1 MKKFMASALALTMLA
16 GCSSST
22 SGTAST
28 GAATTGGSGKNSVTI
43 ATDTDILSMNSSTS
57 TDGTSFIALTMCQSG
72 LTQLDD
78 KNVPVAD
85 LAESWDVS
93 DDGLE
98 YTFHIRKDAKW
109 SDGTALTANDFVY
122 AWDRL
127 IDPNTASDYAFLM
140 DKNAE
145 SNTTNVKDWEA
156 VDDTTLKVTLSKP
169 CDFFLSLCAFPSLF
183 PLNEKYVEEQGDQY
197 ALSSDNMIYSGPY
210 KMTEWTPSTSWKFE
224 KNDQYWDADE
234 YKDNVDTANWRLVQG
249 QSAILDYQAGNIDY
263 VKLTSEVIDDY
274 AGKDDV
280 VTSLTG
286 YSWYL
291 SLNFHN
297 KYLANENIRK
307 AIAYGIDTDKMC
319 TDVLKDG
326 SAPLDGIV
334 TKSTTAN
341 ADGEDFRDISGKVV
355 LGYDLDKAKEAYT
368 EGCKELGVDSVDL
381 EFLYEDADVSKNVAA
396 YVMDA
401 LEKVGF
407 SMTAKCEP
415 KKSRLQDMQN
425 DNYTVAL
432 HRWGPDYADPQT
444 YMDLFVTGAS
454 NNYGHYESK
463 DYDALISKALN
474 DDAADATARWEDF
487 AEAEKIL
494 VNTDIAIVPLYQS
507 GNTALQN
514 TKLTGIQYHGAGVDS
529 YRHMKLSA

>member
-1 MKKFMASALALTMLA
+1 MKKKLLVSTMALAMLV
-16 GCSSST
+16 GCSSSGGAGSTAGT
-22 SGTAST
+22 STAS
-28 GAATTGGSGKNSVTI
+28 GNSVTI
-43 ATDTDILSMNSSTS
+43 ATDTDILSMNSSTA
-57 TDGTSFIALTMCQSG
+57 TDGTSFVALTMCEAG
-72 LTQLDD
+72 LTQLNE
-78 KNVPVAD
+78 KNVAEPD

-122 AWDRL
+122 AWNRL
-127 IDPNTASDYAFLM
+127 IDPDTASEYAFLM

-156 VDDTTLKVTLSKP
+156 EDDYTLKVTLSKP

-183 PLNEKYVEEQGDQY
+183 PLNEAFTEEQGDQY
-197 ALSSDNMIYSGPY
+197 ALSLDNMLYCGPY
-210 KMTEWTPSTSWKFE
+210 KLTEWTANTSWKFE
-224 KNDQYWDADE
+224 KNDQYWDADS
-234 YKDNVDTANWRLVQG
+234 YSDNVDEANWRLVQG
-249 QSAILDYQAGNIDY
+249 QSAILDYQAGNLDY

-274 AGKDDV
+274 AGKEDV

-286 YSWYL
+286 YAWYL

-297 KYLANENIRK
+297 EYLANDNIRK
-307 AIAYGIDTDKMC
+307 AIAYAIDTDELC
-319 TDVLKDG
+319 TSVLKDG
-326 SAPLDGIV
+326 STPLDGIV

-341 ADGEDFRDISGKVV
+341 ADGEDFRDISGTVV
-355 LGYDLDKAKEAYT
+355 LGYDEDKAKEYFEA
-368 EGCKELGVDSVDL
+368 GCKELGVSSISV

-396 YVMDA
+396 YVMSA
-401 LEKVGF
+401 LEKAGF
-407 SMTAKCEP
+407 ETEAKCEP

-425 DNYTVAL
+425 DNYTIAL

-454 NNYGHYESK
+454 NNYGHYESTK
-463 DYDALISKALN
+463 YDTLINTALTT
-474 DDAADATARWEDF
+474 DAADSKKRWEDF
-487 AEAEKIL
+487 AEAEKVL
-494 VNTDIAIVPLYQS
+494 VNEEVAIVPLYQS

-514 TKLTGIQYHGAGVDS
+514 TKLTGIQYHGAGVDN
-529 YRHMKLSA
+529 YRHMKLAA

>member
-1 MKKFMASALALTMLA
+1 MKKLLASTLTLAMLA
-16 GCSSST
+16 GCSSGGGNGSAANT
-22 SGTAST
+22 SG
-28 GAATTGGSGKNSVTI
+28 GNGDNSVTI

-57 TDGTSFIALTMCQSG
+57 TDGTSFSALTMCQSG
-72 LTQLDD
+72 LTQLDE
-78 KNVPVAD
+78 KNVPVSD
-85 LAESWDVS
+85 LAENWDVS

-122 AWDRL
+122 AWNRL
-127 IDPNTASDYAFLM
+127 IDPNTASDYAFLI

-145 SNTTNVKDWEA
+145 SNTTNVVDWEA
-156 VDDTTLKVTLSKP
+156 VDDNTFKVTLSKP

-197 ALSSDNMIYSGPY
+197 ALSCDNMLYSGPY
-210 KMTEWTPSTSWKFE
+210 KMTDWTASTSWKFE
-224 KNDQYWDADE
+224 KNDQYWDAAN

-280 VTSLTG
+280 VTSLG
-286 YSWYL
+286 GFSWYL

-297 KYLANENIRK
+297 EYLANANIRK

-319 TDVLKDG
+319 SSVLKDG
-326 SAPLDGIV
+326 SVPLEGIV
-334 TKSTTAN
+334 TKTTTAN
-341 ADGEDFRDISGKVV
+341 AEGTDFRDISGTVV
-355 LGYDLDKAKEAYT
+355 LDYDADKAAEAF
-368 EGCKELGVDSVDL
+368 EAGCKELGVDSISL

-407 SMTAKCEP
+407 TMEAKCEP

-425 DNYTVAL
+425 DNYTMAL

-463 DYDALISKALN
+463 DYDSLINKALN
-474 DDAADATARWEDF
+474 ADAADSDARWEDF
-487 AEAEKIL
+487 AEAEKVL
-494 VNTDIAIVPLYQS
+494 VNEDVAIVPLYQS
-507 GNTALQN
+507 GTTALQN
-514 TKLTGIQYHGAGVDS
+514 KKLTGIQFHGAGVDS